1 MDKEFLAYLESYAKY
16 LEELGENSEI
26 VFDFVNDLS
35 EYLGYLGEVR
45 PVYEE
50 ETEPMDEL
58 NSDGEVLEQI
68 RTSNDYLDYLEKEL
82 YKKDRIIDVL
92 LEQIGEN

>member
-1 MDKEFLAYLESYAKY
+1 MDKDFLAYLERYAKY

-35 EYLGYLGEVR
+35 DYLGYLGEIK

-50 ETEPMDEL
+50 KTEPMVES
-58 NSDGEVLEQI
+58 NSEGEMLEQI
-68 RTSNDYLDYLEKEL
+68 RTSDEYLEYLEKEL
-82 YKKDRIIDVL
+82 HKKDRIIDIL